1 MAVVSDIHLGHARNS
16 SKAIVE
22 ALDAAFPDN
31 TETGELDIIFLAGDV
46 FDRLLD
52 LPNNDVSEIQM
63 WMQRLLWICSKHN
76 ISLRVLEGTPSH
88 DWRQSKSFEDV
99 LKMTNYKLDF
109 KYVTDLSIEHVE
121 RFGVNVLYVPDEW
134 GISSQNTFEQV
145 QKLLEINNLTKV
157 DYAIMHGQFDYQA
170 QWEKHKSTKDTVSHD
185 SQAYLDIVKHYIFIG
200 HIHTHSTFDRII
212 AQGSFDRL
220 SHGEE
225 EPKGHV
231 RATVNENGEKNFF
244 FVENKLARIYKT
256 VNCKKLDLQQ
266 TLEYVKKKVEG
277 LPLLSCVRVSAD
289 ATHPIFGNMNQLAN
303 MYPLII
309 WTKLPKVAD
318 SKKVVVVEETQY
330 SAPIAI
336 TKENVSFLLKERM
349 IKSGT
354 DHAQIELGMQ
364 LLSKLI

>member
-1 MAVVSDIHLGHARNS
+1 MAVVSDIHLGNARNNCKS
-16 SKAIVE
+16 IID
-22 ALDAAFPDN
+22 ALDKAFPDN
-31 TETGELDIIFLAGDV
+31 AETGELDILFLAGDV

-63 WMQRLLWICSKHN
+63 WMQRLLWVCTKRN

-88 DWRQSKSFEDV
+88 DWRQSKLFEDV
-99 LKMTNYKLDF
+99 IKMTNYPLDF
-109 KYVTDLSIEHVE
+109 KYVTDLSIEHIE
-121 RFGVNVLYVPDEW
+121 HLNIDVLYVPDEW
-134 GISSQNTFEQV
+134 GISGDNTFEQV
-145 QKLLEINNLTKV
+145 KKLLEVNNLTKV

-170 QWEKHKSTKDTVSHD
+170 QWEKHKPTKDSVSHN
-185 SQAYLDIVKHYIFIG
+185 SQAYLDIVRHYIFIG

-231 RATVNENGEKNFF
+231 RATVTDNDEKAFF
-244 FVENKLARIYKT
+244 FIENKHARIYKT
-256 VNCKKLDLQQ
+256 INCKKLDLQQ
-266 TLEYVKKKVEG
+266 TLESIKKKVEG
-277 LPLLSCVRVSAD
+277 LPLFSCVRLSAD

-303 MYPLII
+303 MYPLIV
-309 WTKLPKVAD
+309 WTKLPKTIID
-318 SKKVVVVEETQY
+318 KKIAVVEETQY

-349 IKSGT
+349 IKSGI

-364 LLSKLI
+364 LLTRLI